1 MPSMSLRRAALAG
14 AVGVLLLSGCS
25 AVRPNGSPGV
35 VQRTPLSESVLVS
48 QPFCAAT
55 DEEPTTTTT
64 SSSTERRDATARAVP
79 PVEDR
84 ECGPFSG
91 YYFFDGGPSYARFTS
106 DGASRLLV
114 AVQVAEGAPDPTL
127 ALRRRPDSRLVKDDA
142 VLAKLP
148 PADAGRR
155 WVGYRSDEVRYELD
169 APNAGDVVDATV
181 PIARGGA
188 RPSSPEVVTTILIG
202 AQVTL
207 DGFGNAYDANRPV
220 NCDEDLDEDGDVSTT
235 ACPTPP
241 SGTGTVTVTSIVPS
255 DAAITTPAGEIP
267 VDAGATAT
275 VPFTVRQS
283 GTVPEDADLALSATT
298 TVPGADAAPATTA
311 IPWETAPPVETTTDA
326 RAAARAAGDAETD
339 VPVTVTVPA
348 STASGVYDVVLR
360 AADEGGERSATAR
373 IRVAGQEPTSTTTT
387 DAAPPTTT
395 DAAPPTGTL
404 PSTSVRPGSLVLG
417 RASTSHAGRVVRV
430 AATVSG
436 PGTIEALATRPAAIA
451 SSRARGIARNVLT
464 PGPRRLAYARLR
476 PAPTKSR
483 KLSLVLRRTPEGR
496 LAALALGR
504 RRFTVRIVVRYT
516 PAGGKAI
523 VASKL
528 VRVTPPR

>member
-1 MPSMSLRRAALAG
+1 MSLRRAALTG

-25 AVRPNGSPGV
+25 AVRPNGSSGV

-48 QPFCAAT
+48 QPFCAAS
-55 DEEPTTTTT
+55 DEEQTTTTT
-64 SSSTERRDATARAVP
+64 TSSTERRDATARAVP

-91 YYFFDGGPSYARFTS
+91 YSFFNGGPSYARFTS

-114 AVQVAEGAPDPTL
+114 AVQVADGTPDPTL
-127 ALRRRPDSRLVKDDA
+127 ALRRRPDVRLVKDDA
-142 VLAKLP
+142 VLTKLP

-169 APNAGDVVDATV
+169 APNAGDVVDATI
-181 PIARGGA
+181 PIVRDGD
-188 RPSSPEVVTTILIG
+188 RPSSPEVVTRVFIG

-207 DGFGNAYDANRPV
+207 DGFGTAYDANRAV
-220 NCDEDLDEDGDVSTT
+220 NCDEDLDVDGDVSTT
-235 ACPTPP
+235 ACPALP
-241 SGTGTVTVTSIVPS
+241 TGTDTGTVTSIVPT
-255 DAAITTPAGEIP
+255 DAAITAPADEIA
-267 VDAGATAT
+267 VDAGGTAT
-275 VPFTVRQS
+275 VPFAVRQS
-283 GTVPEDADLALSATT
+283 GTVPEDADLALGATT
-298 TVPGADAAPATTA
+298 TVPGADATPATTS

-326 RAAARAAGDAETD
+326 RAATRAAGDAATD

-373 IRVAGQEPTSTTTT
+373 IRVTGQAPTTPPTSTTTT
-387 DAAPPTTT
+387 TTT
-395 DAAPPTGTL
+395 DPVPPTGTL
-404 PSTSVRPGSLVLG
+404 PSTSVHPGALVLG
-417 RASTSHAGRVVRV
+417 KASTSNAGRIVRV
-430 AATVSG
+430 AAKVSG
-436 PGTIEALATRPAAIA
+436 PGTIESIATRPAAIA
-451 SSRARGIARNVLT
+451 STRARDIVRNVLK

-476 PAPTKSR
+476 PVSTKSR
-483 KLSLVLRRTPEGR
+483 KLSLVLKRTPEGR

-516 PAGGKAI
+516 PVGGKAI

>member
-1 MPSMSLRRAALAG
+1 MPSMSLRRATLAG
-14 AVGVLLLSGCS
+14 AAGVLLLSGCS
-25 AVRPNGSPGV
+25 AVRPNGSSGV

-48 QPFCAAT
+48 QPFCAAS
-55 DEEPTTTTT
+55 DEEQTTTTT
-64 SSSTERRDATARAVP
+64 TSSTERRDATARAVP

-84 ECGPFSG
+84 ECGPFTG
-91 YYFFDGGPSYARFTS
+91 YYVFDGGPAYARFTS

-114 AVQVAEGAPDPTL
+114 AVQVAEGTPDPTL
-127 ALRRRPDSRLVKDDA
+127 ALRRRPDVRLAKDDA
-142 VLAKLP
+142 VLTKLP

-155 WVGYRSDEVRYELD
+155 WVGYRSDEVRYELG
-169 APNAGDVVDATV
+169 APNAGDVVDATI
-181 PIARGGA
+181 PIAHDGD
-188 RPSSPEVVTTILIG
+188 RPSSPEIVTRVLIG

-207 DGFGNAYDANRPV
+207 DGFGNAYDAHRAV
-220 NCDEDLDEDGDVSTT
+220 NCDEDLDVGGDVSTT
-235 ACPTPP
+235 ACPTIP
-241 SGTGTVTVTSIVPS
+241 TGTDTGTVTSIVPT
-255 DAAITTPAGEIP
+255 DAAITAPADEVA
-267 VDAGATAT
+267 VDAGRSAPVSFA
-275 VPFTVRQS
+275 VRRS

-298 TVPGADAAPATTA
+298 TVPGSDATPATTS

-326 RAAARAAGDAETD
+326 RPATRAAGDAATD

-373 IRVAGQEPTSTTTT
+373 IRVTGQAPTTPPTSTTTT
-387 DAAPPTTT
+387 TTTT
-395 DAAPPTGTL
+395 DPAPPTGTL

-417 RASTSHAGRVVRV
+417 KASTSHAGRIVRV
-430 AATVSG
+430 AARVSG
-436 PGTIEALATRPAAIA
+436 PGTIESIATRPAAVA
-451 SSRARGIARNVLT
+451 SARARDIVRNVLQ

-476 PAPTKSR
+476 PVSTKSR
-483 KLSLVLRRTPEGR
+483 TLSLVLRRTPEGR

-516 PAGGKAI
+516 PAGGTPI